1 MASALRTH
9 QQLELLAAYWN
20 LVFFFFCFLFVSRLF
35 VVCALFGFVSIQSS
49 RTSPRTVHPRVK
61 WGASLTWSRLSQ
73 VFCGFSFTAVDASF
87 FFFFFFALFLQTL
100 SSSPPSSSSSPPPR
114 SITRVSDAGLW
125 ARSGQVWVRFS
136 TTSAVN
142 SSGSTRCGWAP
153 SPAAPNY
160 RRQWHHRVSG
170 LLAVIM
176 RGPTPGV
183 RAPVRVSG
191 FFSLQNK

>member
-9 QQLELLAAYWN
+9 QQLELLAAYWD
-20 LVFFFFCFLFVSRLF
+20 LVFFFFVSFLSPACSLSVLYLDLFPSRAAELPL
-35 VVCALFGFVSIQSS
+35 ALFIPAWSEERRWPEVGSVKCFADFP
-49 RTSPRTVHPRVK
+49 SP
-61 WGASLTWSRLSQ
+61 
-73 VFCGFSFTAVDASF
+73 AVDAS
-87 FFFFFFALFLQTL
+87 FFFFFALFLQTL

>member
-1 MASALRTH
+1 MASALRIYR
-9 QQLELLAAYWN
+9 QLELSAAYWN
-20 LVFFFFCFLFVSRLF
+20 LVLSFVLPVRCALFSFFCFPISKQPNFLSH
-35 VVCALFGFVSIQSS
+35 CSS
-49 RTSPRTVHPRVK
+49 RVK
-61 WGASLTWSRLSQ
+61 SGASPTCWSRLSQ
-73 VFCGFSFTAVDASF
+73 VFCGFSPAWKKKKKKTLHLWTPF
-87 FFFFFFALFLQTL
+87 FFLFFCAFSPDAFFLST
-100 SSSPPSSSSSPPPR
+100 SSSPPR
-114 SITRVSDAGLW
+114 SITRVSDAQAGLW
-125 ARSGQVWVRFS
+125 AGSGQVWVRFS

-191 FFSLQNK
+191 FF